1 MLTRA
6 LTHTHSTCT
15 NTPILPPTHIT
26 WKSTEDCTQR
36 ACPWDVLYCTATWGY
51 NLYSH
56 VPTKIAPHPP
66 PPHHQL
72 KCARCGL
79 VLLTLIACW
88 GPHKKLILCLL
99 TWRSSGETNMQFRER
114 NQCREVEKPVRK
126 WINWSVCSLS
136 AFDERAEIIQI
147 HWLDWIRGWTI
158 SQSVMALWLSYSW
171 IYRRCFAGRL
181 KHKLYK
187 NACFDNW
194 QTTSG
199 NEECPVL
206 GWNFLE
212 GEISESPCVYAAWS
226 ACAPYWTFCHFT
238 CCSLSIFPRSLLLH
252 QRSLLNS

>member
-126 WINWSVCSLS
+126 WINWSVCLLS

-147 HWLDWIRGWTI
+147 HWLDLIRVWTI
-158 SQSVMALWLSYSW
+158 SQSIMALWLSYSW
-171 IYRRCFAGRL
+171 IYRRYFAGRL

-238 CCSLSIFPRSLLLH
+238 LFFEHICTKLAFTSKIIVK
-252 QRSLLNS
+252 